1 MTLTF
6 VAHAMAAIMVLV
18 WNISYRGGLAWE
30 GICAVFKNHYESG
43 IPDLYSL
50 QSWITTIDF
59 FPGGSPN
66 MRCGLLPWHAM
77 LGLFVYIIAVG
88 NAALGGGLDNYGTEA
103 FLVNFTAI
111 VTILFGAFV
120 VLTVSAKSPSPSSSI
135 DDAETTAILL
145 YETYSTLH
153 SYLYCH
159 FYYH

>member
-1 MTLTF
+1 MVDLLSQEVFRDKRLNGYQLKWFDHERLTF
-6 VAHAMAAIMVLV
+6 L
-18 WNISYRGGLAWE
+18 
-30 GICAVFKNHYESG
+30 ES
-43 IPDLYSL
+43 
-50 QSWITTIDF
+50 
-59 FPGGSPN
+59 
-66 MRCGLLPWHAM
+66 
-77 LGLFVYIIAVG
+77 
-88 NAALGGGLDNYGTEA
+88 GGLDKYGTEA